1 MNVGSFFFL
10 HFYLFQETN
19 ILEHL
24 RPPGDQ
30 RHREGE
36 QDDFFQGKSA
46 GKWGLSHDYH
56 MTSSF
61 RKIIMTSSFEES
73 FR

>member
-56 MTSSF
+56 MIQPT
-61 RKIIMTSSFEES
+61 K
-73 FR
+73 